1 MISGEIAKF
10 YGNKGL
16 PEDSIVF
23 KLKGTPGQSFGA
35 FLVNGISLELDGMG
49 NDYVGKGMNGG
60 KIIITPKNQGDN
72 FSSAGNACL
81 YGATGGKFYAVGSVG
96 ERFCVRNSGAT
107 AVVEGTGDQA
117 CEYMTGGVALILGNT
132 GINFGA
138 GMTGG
143 VAFVYDKDRG
153 FIDRLNQELV
163 VARRIDSDETDEAK
177 HFLKKLLK
185 EYLNETG
192 SNKAKFILDNFR
204 NEVREFWMIRPKDLT
219 KTPLNPNEG
228 D

>member
-1 MISGEIAKF
+1 
-10 YGNKGL
+10 
-16 PEDSIVF
+16 
-23 KLKGTPGQSFGA
+23 
-35 FLVNGISLELDGMG
+35 
-49 NDYVGKGMNGG
+49 MNGG
-60 KIIITPKNQGDN
+60 KIIITPKNQGDS

-81 YGATGGKFYAVGSVG
+81 YGATGGKFYAVGNVG

-107 AVVEGTGDQA
+107 AVVEGVGDHA
-117 CEYMTGGVALILGNT
+117 CEYMTGGVSVVLGNT
-132 GINFGA
+132 GINFAA

-177 HFLKKLLK
+177 HFLKKLLRD
-185 EYLNETG
+185 YINETS
-192 SNKAKFILDNFR
+192 SNKARYILDNYR
-204 NEVREFWMIRPKDLT
+204 HEVREFWMIRPKDLT
-219 KTPLNPNEG
+219 KTPLNPDEG